1 MSKFNDFVAT
11 TLLTRVPLDG
21 LRRILSQVK
30 YETLP
35 VVWKLI
41 WYPKLI
47 GITTTPISKSEMDM
61 LATKQN
67 DGTRILL
74 NLHTRRQTT
83 AFPTDVS
90 RIRKTRKEAIDIATG
105 VHWLCTLDSSSLKLV
120 FEVKPPLFTSFWEM
134 SIALMSLR
142 RARRSRKCHH
152 KIIHI
157 YITYRCSKR
166 ASLSI
171 VR

>member
-47 GITTTPISKSEMDM
+47 GMTTTPISKSEMDM

-134 SIALMSLR
+134 FIAPMSLR

-157 YITYRCSKR
+157 YIQLIGVANVQVCQ
-166 ASLSI
+166 
-171 VR
+171 